1 MRRLKYKNWDFLEIQ
16 NRILLTFLIEICIL
30 LVYTGITT
38 IIPEE
43 ETGNSEVIN
52 FCNFSGAIF
61 LFLLVNFL
69 FLIRSRPIKENIS
82 RFTFL
87 IVLELAHY
95 LYFMVY
101 IPWDEG
107 IEEEILKTSFIYLTG
122 KKIFLPILVILLFY
136 NLKIIPCD
144 TTNQT

>member
-1 MRRLKYKNWDFLEIQ
+1 M
-16 NRILLTFLIEICIL
+16 
-30 LVYTGITT
+30 
-38 IIPEE
+38 
-43 ETGNSEVIN
+43 
-52 FCNFSGAIF
+52 
-61 LFLLVNFL
+61 
-69 FLIRSRPIKENIS
+69 
-82 RFTFL
+82 